1 MMREFDKLET
11 RERETQELDNA
22 PSIARPTM
30 ARSSLLVPFVV
41 GVVMLGIVPFVV
53 GVVMLG
59 IGLLAGYFGRPL
71 VNPEPTTAL
80 AVASADSGNQAAAR
94 SASPA
99 VPDSSGP
106 ALMDGVI
113 TRTRHFKG
121 EPSAPITI
129 IEFGDFQ

>member
-30 ARSSLLVPFVV
+30 ARSSLL
-41 GVVMLGIVPFVV
+41 VPFVV

>member
-1 MMREFDKLET
+1 MREFDKLET

-41 GVVMLGIVPFVV
+41 GVVMLGI
-53 GVVMLG
+53 
-59 IGLLAGYFGRPL
+59 GLLAGYFGRPL
-71 VNPEPTTAL
+71 VNPEPTTAP
-80 AVASADSGNQAAAR
+80 AVSSADSGNQAAAR

>member
-1 MMREFDKLET
+1 MREFDKLET

-41 GVVMLGIVPFVV
+41 GVVMLGI
-53 GVVMLG
+53 
-59 IGLLAGYFGRPL
+59 GLLAGYFGRPL
-71 VNPEPTTAL
+71 VTPEPTTAP

-121 EPSAPITI
+121 EPGAPITI